1 MTSFAQIVDDWMSL
15 AEVKQLLER
24 ATSQDPQ
31 AIKTAEGA
39 LAKCSENFQI
49 VPSLSQIYAD
59 FGLGHQIRLGE

>member
-1 MTSFAQIVDDWMSL
+1 MSL

-31 AIKTAEGA
+31 AIKSAEA
-39 LAKCSENFQI
+39 TLSKCSENFQI

-59 FGLGHQIRLGE
+59 FGLSHQIRLGE